1 MSDLATAIEA
11 EAAHRAEVAAAAPPI
26 EPITATIPTGPQPI
40 TAAYTM
46 WRAWW
51 EGRDMWDGAACYVD
65 RDTALTHAAIDYV
78 GEEYSWPHLEDE
90 DDEQAKPGALLWT
103 WEHGAWHLSD
113 GGSATLVQVYEE
125 RVYGPATVAAV
136 PGSAGGDR

>member
-11 EAAHRAEVAAAAPPI
+11 EAAHRAEVAAAAPPVG
-26 EPITATIPTGPQPI
+26 PITATIPTGPQPI

-46 WRAWW
+46 WRSWW
-51 EGRDMWDGAACYVD
+51 EDRDMWDGAACYVD

-78 GEEYSWPHLEDE
+78 GEEYGWPHPEDE
-90 DDEQAKPGALLWT
+90 DDEQPTPGVLLWT

-113 GGSATLVQVYEE
+113 GGAATLVQVYEE
-125 RVYGPATVAAV
+125 RVYGPAPSAV
-136 PGSAGGDR
+136 PGSTGGE